1 MKQNLRRKSV
11 VYSLSPF
18 KIFELQKII
27 KIEDKMMINN
37 LRNKYNKE
45 LNTIE

>member
-18 KIFELQKII
+18 KIFELQII
-27 KIEDKMMINN
+27 ITEDKMMINN
-37 LRNKYNKE
+37 LRNKYNIE
-45 LNTIE
+45 LNTKE